1 MQMLRR
7 RAPASR
13 GDGSA
18 PAALPERP
26 SGLRSW
32 LFFPVIFDFVW
43 QDTASPTVTYAVV
56 LKLVKCV
63 IVILTQA
70 SDFIKKSLKK
80 SKAKG
85 KGAAQAKAAV
95 QDKAAMLEKCALG
108 NTVHAPSKSTGKRVL
123 MLLCALQVRTLR
135 LEHRDHGFVHMQGEQ
150 EVALSR
156 YAPGAS
162 FKRQSFRPSP
172 ESSAARDR
180 TVRAR

>member
-1 MQMLRR
+1 MRELASPHAATGRSAQRLTRARSRAVTERCGGAMETLRR
-7 RAPASR
+7 RAPAAQ
-13 GDGSA
+13 GFGE
-18 PAALPERP
+18 PAAQPQRP

-70 SDFIKKSLKK
+70 SDYIKKSLKK

-95 QDKAAMLEKCALG
+95 QDKALMLEKC
-108 NTVHAPSKSTGKRVL
+108 VL
-123 MLLCALQVRTLR
+123 
-135 LEHRDHGFVHMQGEQ
+135 
-150 EVALSR
+150 
-156 YAPGAS
+156 
-162 FKRQSFRPSP
+162 
-172 ESSAARDR
+172 
-180 TVRAR
+180 

>member
-1 MQMLRR
+1 MQTLRR
-7 RAPASR
+7 RSPAPR
-13 GDGSA
+13 GSFGER
-18 PAALPERP
+18 PATAQPQRP

-70 SDFIKKSLKK
+70 SDYIKKSLKK

-95 QDKAAMLEKCALG
+95 QDKALMLEKCAL
-108 NTVHAPSKSTGKRVL
+108 
-123 MLLCALQVRTLR
+123 CFALPVM
-135 LEHRDHGFVHMQGEQ
+135 D
-150 EVALSR
+150 
-156 YAPGAS
+156 GAS
-162 FKRQSFRPSP
+162 ACSFVR
-172 ESSAARDR
+172 SAGSHV
-180 TVRAR
+180 TPGTP

>member
-7 RAPASR
+7 RASAARGEGSSAQPA
-13 GDGSA
+13 
-18 PAALPERP
+18 PERP

-70 SDFIKKSLKK
+70 SDYIKKSLKK

-85 KGAAQAKAAV
+85 KGAAKAKAAV
-95 QDKAAMLEKCALG
+95 QDKALMLEKCVRSLNIWPASPGL
-108 NTVHAPSKSTGKRVL
+108 TDLSCF
-123 MLLCALQVRTLR
+123 LCALCTQVRTLR
-135 LEHRDHGFVHMQGEQ
+135 LEHRDHGFVHVQGEQ
-150 EVALSR
+150 EVALSG
-156 YAPGAS
+156 YTSGAH
-162 FKRQSFRPSP
+162 
-172 ESSAARDR
+172 
-180 TVRAR
+180 TVYIE